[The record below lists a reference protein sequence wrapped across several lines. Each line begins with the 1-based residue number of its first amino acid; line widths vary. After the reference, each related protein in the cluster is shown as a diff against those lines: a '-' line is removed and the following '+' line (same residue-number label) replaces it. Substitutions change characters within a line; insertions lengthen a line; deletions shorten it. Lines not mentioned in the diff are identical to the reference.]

1 MKIRRLL
8 LTGLALALAAAIPV
22 FAQGDVS
29 PSPTPDPNGNISWPP
44 PVYVLRGEFEIRGTA
59 NLPDMVNYFI
69 EFRPLE
75 DPAAPEEPLATEE
88 AVTTEAGAEEEV
100 FFAAILPSSTPVID
114 DVLGVWDTTVVEDGL
129 YEIRLTI
136 NLANGEPVT
145 HTVSPLRVEN
155 EPPPFVQ
162 VDEPPAEE
170 AEPTQTVP
178 TQPPPPT
185 VPPTE
190 DPTPRVTVST
200 PNGNVRTGDGT
211 NYQIIASL
219 TQGTTVPI
227 VGISNT
233 GSGWFQVRLEN
244 GQIGWMAPSIVT
256 VSGNLNSIPRVQP
269 PPPPAT
275 PTFTPIPATAT
286 PITQANLVAGIVVL
300 EPATPTCAQTFTVGF
315 DVANLGSQNT
325 AASGIVSLVDTRV
338 ADGSVQGTTIGG
350 FPILAPGQTF
360 RVLMPLTIITFYNE
374 GHRITLRIDEANQ
387 IPETVEGDN
396 VQAIEYTL
404 QQGSCP

>member
-22 FAQGDVS
+22 FAQVDVS
-29 PSPTPDPNGNISWPP
+29 PTPTPDPNGNISWPP

-75 DPAAPEEPLATEE
+75 DPIAPEEPLATEE
-88 AVTTEAGAEEEV
+88 AVTPGAEGEEEV
-100 FFAAILPSSTPVID
+100 FFAAILPSSTPVVD

-170 AEPTQTVP
+170 AEPTQAAP
-178 TQPPPPT
+178 TQPPT
-185 VPPTE
+185 ATIPPTE

-211 NYQIIASL
+211 NYPIIASL

-256 VSGNLNSIPRVQP
+256 VSGNLNSVPRVQP

-275 PTFTPIPATAT
+275 PTFTPIPATPT
-286 PITQANLVAGIVVL
+286 PITQANLVAGNPNPNPGNPVCGQV
-300 EPATPTCAQTFTVGF
+300 TNYTF
-315 DVANLGSQNT
+315 DVANLGTEPNSRGGT
-325 AASGIVSLVDTRV
+325 ITVTDVHLAT
-338 ADGSVQGTTIGG
+338 GTTTQTLGAV
-350 FPILAPGQTF
+350 PIIQPGQTIG
-360 RVLMPLTIITFYNE
+360 LPIPLTVSVYYNE
-374 GHRITLRIDEANQ
+374 VHRVTFTIDPANE
-387 IPETVEGDN
+387 IPETTKGDN
-396 VQAIEYTL
+396 VRVFEYTL